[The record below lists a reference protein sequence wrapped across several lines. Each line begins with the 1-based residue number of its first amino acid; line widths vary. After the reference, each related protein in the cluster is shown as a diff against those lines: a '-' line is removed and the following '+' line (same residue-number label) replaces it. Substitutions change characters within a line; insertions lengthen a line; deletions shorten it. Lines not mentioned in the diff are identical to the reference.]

1 MNDYTRVAFHLSPY
15 NEMQADI
22 LVAVLADYGFECF
35 EPTADG
41 TNAYIP
47 APKFDAQAVNSAV
60 DEAALDAAVTWETD
74 VIEGKNWNEEWEK
87 NYFQPM
93 EIAGQCVIH
102 SSFHTDYPKLKYEI
116 IIDTKMSF
124 GTGHHETTS
133 LMVEQILREDFAGKR
148 VIDMGTGTGILAIL
162 ASMRGASSVV
172 GIEIDE
178 DAYLN
183 AVENVALNHVE
194 NVELL
199 HGDASKLEGLEPADF
214 LLANINRNVIVA
226 DIDKYVAAL
235 KVGGVLMLSG
245 FYEEDVEI
253 VQGAASKCGCVKV
266 VNEVKNRWTM
276 LKLVRSMSKKYD
288 E

>member
-1 MNDYTRVAFHLSPY
+1 
-15 NEMQADI
+15 
-22 LVAVLADYGFECF
+22 
-35 EPTADG
+35 
-41 TNAYIP
+41 
-47 APKFDAQAVNSAV
+47 
-60 DEAALDAAVTWETD
+60 
-74 VIEGKNWNEEWEK
+74 
-87 NYFQPM
+87 
-93 EIAGQCVIH
+93 
-102 SSFHTDYPKLKYEI
+102 
-116 IIDTKMSF
+116 
-124 GTGHHETTS
+124 
-133 LMVEQILREDFAGKR
+133 
-148 VIDMGTGTGILAIL
+148 MGTGTGILAIL

-253 VQGAASKCGCVKV
+253 VQSAASKCGCVKV

-276 LKLVRSMSKKYD
+276 LKLVRSISKKYD